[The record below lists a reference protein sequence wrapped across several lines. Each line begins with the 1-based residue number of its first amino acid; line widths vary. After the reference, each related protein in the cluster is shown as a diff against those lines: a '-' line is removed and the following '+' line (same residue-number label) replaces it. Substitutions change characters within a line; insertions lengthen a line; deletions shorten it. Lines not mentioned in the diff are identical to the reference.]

1 MKNYRT
7 HVGIDVSKLT
17 LDYCL
22 LQEDQKLVRG
32 QILNT
37 QKSVKIFLKAL
48 EKEGFHLEEALFVF
62 ENTGIYSSI
71 LSLVL
76 SESVLDYAQVPALEI
91 KRSLGITRGK
101 SDKVDAKEIA
111 QYAKRNTDKITLS
124 TLPELSLQQLKMV
137 FSEREKTIAAIKV
150 FERTMENEM
159 FLSKEVFGTVKTINR
174 QTVKHLKKQLA
185 MLDEKMKTLIRED
198 EILSE
203 QQQLLKS
210 IPGIGEVTS
219 VYLLMVTKGFTA
231 FTSGRKFACY
241 SGVAPF
247 EHSSGTSIKGK
258 TRVSHLADKKMKSLL
273 HLVSLTAIKYDA
285 ELKEYYTR
293 KKSEGKHTML
303 VLNNIKCKI
312 VYRIFAVI
320 QRKSNF
326 INLHKFAS

>member
-7 HVGIDVSKLT
+7 YIGIDVAKLT

-22 LQEDQKLVRG
+22 VTDDQQLERE

-37 QKSVKIFLKAL
+37 QKSINSFLKNLKKAGHEL
-48 EKEGFHLEEALFVF
+48 DQILFVF
-62 ENTGIYSSI
+62 ENTGIYSS
-71 LSLVL
+71 LLALVL
-76 SESVLDYAQVPALEI
+76 SENSLDYAQVPALEI

-111 QYAKRNTDKITLS
+111 HYAKRNTDKIALS
-124 TLPELSLQQLKMV
+124 TLPELSLQQLKIV
-137 FSEREKTIAAIKV
+137 FAEREKTVAAIKT
-150 FERTMENEM
+150 FERTKENEM
-159 FLSKEVFGTVKTINR
+159 FLTKEVFNSVKAINN
-174 QTVKHLKKQLA
+174 QTVKHLKKQLV
-185 MLDEKMKTLIRED
+185 MLDEKIRTLIRED
-198 EILSE
+198 ENLYG

-210 IPGIGEVTS
+210 IPGIGDITS
-219 VYLLMVTKGFTA
+219 VYILMATKGFTA

-258 TRVSHLADKKMKSLL
+258 TRVSHLADKKMKTLL
-273 HLVSLTAIKYDA
+273 HMASLTAIKYDP
-285 ELKEYYTR
+285 ELKDYYNR
-293 KKSEGKHTML
+293 KKAEGKHTML
-303 VLNNIKCKI
+303 VLNNIKCKM

-326 INLHKFAS
+326 VNLHKFAA

>member
-37 QKSVKIFLKAL
+37 QKSVKTFLKAL

-91 KRSLGITRGK
+91 KHSLGITRGK

-111 QYAKRNTDKITLS
+111 QYAKRNADKITLS
-124 TLPELSLQQLKMV
+124 TMPELSLQQLKMV

>member
-1 MKNYRT
+1 MKNYT
-7 HVGIDVSKLT
+7 TYLGIDVAKLT

-22 LQEDQKLVRG
+22 VTEDGQLERD

-37 QKSVKIFLKAL
+37 QKSINTCLKNLKKAGHNL
-48 EKEGFHLEEALFVF
+48 NEILFVF
-62 ENTGIYSSI
+62 ENTGIYSSLI
-71 LSLVL
+71 SLVL
-76 SESVLDYAQVPALEI
+76 SENELDYAQVPALEI

-111 QYAKRNTDKITLS
+111 YYAKRNTDKISLS
-124 TLPELSLQQLKMV
+124 VLPELNLQQLKIV

-150 FERTMENEM
+150 FERTLENEM
-159 FLSKEVFGTVKTINR
+159 FLSREVFGSVKSINR
-174 QTVKHLKKQLA
+174 QTVKYLKKQLS
-185 MLDEKMKTLIRED
+185 MLNDKIKKLIRED
-198 EILSE
+198 ELLYK

-210 IPGIGEVTS
+210 IPGIGEITS
-219 VYLLMVTKGFTA
+219 VYILMVTKGFTA
-231 FTSGRKFACY
+231 FTNGRKFACY

-273 HLVSLTAIKYDA
+273 HMVSLTAIKYDP

-293 KKSEGKHTML
+293 KKAEGKHTML

-320 QRKSNF
+320 QRESNF
-326 INLHKFAS
+326 VNLQKFAA

>member
-1 MKNYRT
+1 MKNYKT
-7 HVGIDVSKLT
+7 YLGIDVAKLT

-22 LQEDQKLVRG
+22 VTDDQQLERG

-37 QKSVKIFLKAL
+37 QKSINSFLKNLKKAGHDL
-48 EKEGFHLEEALFVF
+48 DQILFVF
-62 ENTGIYSSI
+62 ENTGIYSSL

-76 SESVLDYAQVPALEI
+76 SENELDYAQVPALEI

-111 QYAKRNTDKITLS
+111 YYAKRNTDKITLS
-124 TLPELSLQQLKMV
+124 VLPELNLQQLKII
-137 FSEREKTIAAIKV
+137 FSEREKTIASIKV

-159 FLSKEVFGTVKTINR
+159 FLSKEVFGSVKSINR
-174 QTVKHLKKQLA
+174 QTVKHLKKQLS
-185 MLDEKMKTLIRED
+185 MLDDKIKKLIRED
-198 EILSE
+198 EILYQ

-210 IPGIGEVTS
+210 IPGIGEITS

-231 FTSGRKFACY
+231 FTNGRKFACY

-247 EHSSGTSIKGK
+247 EHTSGTSIKGK

-273 HLVSLTAIKYDA
+273 HMVSLTAIKYDP
-285 ELKEYYTR
+285 ELKDYYTR
-293 KKSEGKHTML
+293 KKAEGKHTML

-326 INLHKFAS
+326 VNLHKFAA

>member
-1 MKNYRT
+1 MKNYT
-7 HVGIDVSKLT
+7 TYLGIDVAKLT
-17 LDYCL
+17 LDFCL
-22 LQEDQKLVRG
+22 VTEDQQLERG

-37 QKSVKIFLKAL
+37 QKSINVFLKNLRKAGHDMQ
-48 EKEGFHLEEALFVF
+48 EILFVF
-62 ENTGIYSSI
+62 ENTGIYSSL

-76 SESVLDYAQVPALEI
+76 SENELDYAQVPALEI

-111 QYAKRNTDKITLS
+111 YYAKRNTDKITLS
-124 TLPELSLQQLKMV
+124 VLPELNIQQLKIV
-137 FSEREKTIAAIKV
+137 FAEREKTIAAIKV

-159 FLSKEVFGTVKTINR
+159 FLSKEVFGSVKAINR
-174 QTVKHLKKQLA
+174 QTVKHLKKQLT
-185 MLDEKMKTLIRED
+185 MLDDKIKKLIRED
-198 EILSE
+198 EVLYK

-210 IPGIGEVTS
+210 IPGIGEITS

-231 FTSGRKFACY
+231 FTNGRKFACY

-247 EHSSGTSIKGK
+247 EHTSGTSIKGK

-273 HLVSLTAIKYDA
+273 HMVSLTAIKYDP
-285 ELKEYYTR
+285 ELKDYYTR
-293 KKSEGKHTML
+293 KKAEGKHTML

-320 QRKSNF
+320 QRESNF
-326 INLHKFAS
+326 VNLQKFAT

>member
-7 HVGIDVSKLT
+7 YIGIDVAKLT
-17 LDYCL
+17 LDFCL
-22 LQEDQKLVRG
+22 LTEDQQPEQD

-37 QKSVKIFLKAL
+37 QKSIDNFLK
-48 EKEGFHLEEALFVF
+48 KSNKSGYQMDNTLFVF
-62 ENTGIYSSI
+62 ENTGIYSS
-71 LSLVL
+71 LLALVL
-76 SESVLDYAQVPALEI
+76 SENNLDYAQVPALEI

-111 QYAKRNTDKITLS
+111 HYAKRNADKIKLS
-124 TLPELSLQQLKMV
+124 VLPELSLQQLKLV
-137 FSEREKTIAAIKV
+137 FSEREKTVAAIKI
-150 FERTMENEM
+150 FERTKENEM
-159 FLSKEVFGTVKTINR
+159 FLSKEVFGSVKTINN

-185 MLDEKMKTLIRED
+185 LLDEKIKKLIRED
-198 EILSE
+198 ENLYE

-219 VYLLMVTKGFTA
+219 VYLLMATKGFTA
-231 FTSGRKFACY
+231 FENARKFACY

-247 EHSSGTSIKGK
+247 EHTSGTSIKGK
-258 TRVSHLADKKMKSLL
+258 TRVSHLADKKMKTLL
-273 HLVSLTAIKYDA
+273 HMVSLTAIKYDP
-285 ELKEYYTR
+285 ELKEYYSR
-293 KKSEGKHTML
+293 KKAEGKHTML

-326 INLHKFAS
+326 VNLHKFAA

>member
-7 HVGIDVSKLT
+7 HVGIDVAKLT

-22 LQEDQKLVRG
+22 LNEDQQAEHG

-37 QKSVKIFLKAL
+37 QNSVHTFLKTL
-48 EKEGFHLEEALFVF
+48 KKSGCQMDETLFVF
-62 ENTGIYSSI
+62 ENTGIYSSL
-71 LSLVL
+71 LSVVL
-76 SESVLDYAQVPALEI
+76 SENDLNYAQVPALEI

-124 TLPELSLQQLKMV
+124 NLPELSLQQLKII

-150 FERTMENEM
+150 FERTAENEM
-159 FLSKEVFGTVKTINR
+159 FLSKEVFGSVKAINK
-174 QTVKHLKKQLA
+174 QTVKYLKKQLA
-185 MLDEKMKTLIRED
+185 VLDEKIRKLIRED
-198 EILSE
+198 ENLYE

-210 IPGIGEVTS
+210 IPGIGEITS
-219 VYLLMVTKGFTA
+219 VYLLMATKGFTA
-231 FTSGRKFACY
+231 FTNGRKFACY

-247 EHSSGTSIKGK
+247 EHTSGTSIKGK
-258 TRVSHLADKKMKSLL
+258 TRVSQLADKKMKSLL
-273 HLVSLTAIKYDA
+273 HMVSLTAIKYDP

-293 KKSEGKHTML
+293 KKAEGKHTML

-326 INLHKFAS
+326 VNLHKFAA

>member
-7 HVGIDVSKLT
+7 YIGIDVAKLT
-17 LDYCL
+17 LDFCL
-22 LQEDQKLVRG
+22 LTEDQQPEQD

-37 QKSVKIFLKAL
+37 QKSIDTFLKKL
-48 EKEGFHLEEALFVF
+48 NKSGSQMNNTLFVF
-62 ENTGIYSSI
+62 ENTGIYSS
-71 LSLVL
+71 LLALVL
-76 SESVLDYAQVPALEI
+76 SENNLDYAQVPALEI

-111 QYAKRNTDKITLS
+111 HYAKRNADKITLS
-124 TLPELSLQQLKMV
+124 VLPELSLQQLKLV
-137 FSEREKTIAAIKV
+137 FSEREKTVAAIKI
-150 FERTMENEM
+150 FERTKENEM
-159 FLSKEVFGTVKTINR
+159 FLSKEVFGSVKTINN

-185 MLDEKMKTLIRED
+185 LLDEKIKKLIRED
-198 EILSE
+198 ENLYE

-219 VYLLMVTKGFTA
+219 VYLLMATKGFTA
-231 FTSGRKFACY
+231 FANARKFACY

-247 EHSSGTSIKGK
+247 EHTSGTSIKGK
-258 TRVSHLADKKMKSLL
+258 TRVSHLADKKMKTLL
-273 HLVSLTAIKYDA
+273 HMVSLTAIKYDP
-285 ELKEYYTR
+285 ELKEYYSR
-293 KKSEGKHTML
+293 KKAEGKHTML

-326 INLHKFAS
+326 VNLHKFAA

>member
-7 HVGIDVSKLT
+7 YIGIDVAKLT
-17 LDYCL
+17 LDFCL
-22 LQEDQKLVRG
+22 LTEDQQPEQD

-37 QKSVKIFLKAL
+37 QKSIDNFLK
-48 EKEGFHLEEALFVF
+48 KSNKSGYQMDNTLFVF
-62 ENTGIYSSI
+62 ENTGIYSS
-71 LSLVL
+71 LLALVL
-76 SESVLDYAQVPALEI
+76 SENNLDYAQVPALEI

-111 QYAKRNTDKITLS
+111 HYAKRNADKIKLS
-124 TLPELSLQQLKMV
+124 VLPELSLQQLKLV
-137 FSEREKTIAAIKV
+137 FSEREKTVAAIKI
-150 FERTMENEM
+150 FERTKENEM
-159 FLSKEVFGTVKTINR
+159 FLSKEVFGSVKTIYN

-185 MLDEKMKTLIRED
+185 LLDEKIKKLIRED
-198 EILSE
+198 ENLYE

-219 VYLLMVTKGFTA
+219 VYLLMATKGFTA
-231 FTSGRKFACY
+231 FENARKFACY

-247 EHSSGTSIKGK
+247 EHTSGTSIKGK
-258 TRVSHLADKKMKSLL
+258 TRVSHLADKKMKTLL
-273 HLVSLTAIKYDA
+273 HMVSLTAIKYDP
-285 ELKEYYTR
+285 ELKEYYSR
-293 KKSEGKHTML
+293 KKAEGKHTML

-326 INLHKFAS
+326 VNLHKFAA

>member
-7 HVGIDVSKLT
+7 HVGIDVAKLT

-22 LQEDQKLVRG
+22 LQEDQQPVRG

-37 QKSVKIFLKAL
+37 QKSIKTFLKAL
-48 EKEGFHLEEALFVF
+48 EKEEFRLEEALFVF
-62 ENTGIYSSI
+62 ENTGIYSSL

-76 SESVLDYAQVPALEI
+76 SESVFDYAQVPALEI

-124 TLPELSLQQLKMV
+124 KLPELSLQQLKMV

-150 FERTMENEM
+150 FERTLENEM

-198 EILSE
+198 ETLCE

-219 VYLLMVTKGFTA
+219 IYHLMVTKGFTA

-247 EHSSGTSIKGK
+247 EHSSGTSVKGK

-293 KKSEGKHTML
+293 KKAEGKHTML

-320 QRKSNF
+320 QRQSNF

>member
-7 HVGIDVSKLT
+7 YVGIDVAKLT

-22 LQEDQKLVRG
+22 VTEDQQPERE

-37 QKSVKIFLKAL
+37 QKSINSFLRNLKKSGHDLTKI
-48 EKEGFHLEEALFVF
+48 LFVF
-62 ENTGIYSSI
+62 ENTGIYSSL

-76 SESVLDYAQVPALEI
+76 SENELDYAQVPALEI

-111 QYAKRNTDKITLS
+111 YYAKRNTDKITLS
-124 TLPELSLQQLKMV
+124 VLPELNLQQLKII
-137 FSEREKTIAAIKV
+137 FSEREKTIASIKV

-159 FLSKEVFGTVKTINR
+159 FLSKEVFGSVKSINR

-185 MLDEKMKTLIRED
+185 MLDDKIKILIRED
-198 EILSE
+198 EILYK

-231 FTSGRKFACY
+231 FTNGRKFACY

-247 EHSSGTSIKGK
+247 EHTSGTSIKGK

-273 HLVSLTAIKYDA
+273 HMVSLTAIKYDP

-293 KKSEGKHTML
+293 KKAEGKHTML

-326 INLHKFAS
+326 VNLHKFAA

>member
-7 HVGIDVSKLT
+7 HVGIDVAKLT

-37 QKSVKIFLKAL
+37 QKSVKTFLKAL
-48 EKEGFHLEEALFVF
+48 EKERVHLEEALFVF

>member
-7 HVGIDVSKLT
+7 YMGIDVAKLT
-17 LDYCL
+17 LDFCL
-22 LQEDQKLVRG
+22 LTEDQQPEQD

-37 QKSVKIFLKAL
+37 QKSIDTFLKKL
-48 EKEGFHLEEALFVF
+48 NKSGSQMNNTLFVF
-62 ENTGIYSSI
+62 ENTGIYSS
-71 LSLVL
+71 LLALVL
-76 SESVLDYAQVPALEI
+76 SENSLDYAQVPALEI

-111 QYAKRNTDKITLS
+111 HYAKRNADKITLS
-124 TLPELSLQQLKMV
+124 VLPELSLQQLKLV
-137 FSEREKTIAAIKV
+137 FSEREKTVAAIKI
-150 FERTMENEM
+150 FERTKENEM
-159 FLSKEVFGTVKTINR
+159 FLSKEVFGSVKTINN

-185 MLDEKMKTLIRED
+185 LLDEKIKKLIRED
-198 EILSE
+198 ENLYE

-219 VYLLMVTKGFTA
+219 VYLLMATKGFTA
-231 FTSGRKFACY
+231 FANARKFACY

-247 EHSSGTSIKGK
+247 EHTSGTSIKGK
-258 TRVSHLADKKMKSLL
+258 TRVSHLADKKMKTLL
-273 HLVSLTAIKYDA
+273 HMVSLTAIKYDP
-285 ELKEYYTR
+285 ELKEYYSR
-293 KKSEGKHTML
+293 KKAEGKHTML

-326 INLHKFAS
+326 VNLHKFAA

>member
-7 HVGIDVSKLT
+7 HAGIDVAKLT

-22 LQEDQKLVRG
+22 LQEDQKPVRG

-37 QKSVKIFLKAL
+37 QKSIKTFLKAL

-62 ENTGIYSSI
+62 ENTGIYSSL

-76 SESVLDYAQVPALEI
+76 NESELDYAQVPALEI

-111 QYAKRNTDKITLS
+111 QYAKRNTDKIMLS

-185 MLDEKMKTLIRED
+185 MLDKKMNTLIRED
-198 EILSE
+198 ETLCE

-293 KKSEGKHTML
+293 KKAEGKHTML